1 MVKLSLSGPVS
12 SWVTIPG
19 LILLLG
25 FLVFVVN
32 SLGSYFALT
41 SGEAALVG
49 FIGLVLAGLVTLL
62 KEEEEEAPTPA
73 PSHM

>member
-1 MVKLSLSGPVS
+1 MVTLSLSGPVS

-32 SLGSYFALT
+32 SLGSYFAFT
-41 SGEAALVG
+41 SGEAALSG
-49 FIGLVLAGLVTLL
+49 FIGLVLL
-62 KEEEEEAPTPA
+62 
-73 PSHM
+73 